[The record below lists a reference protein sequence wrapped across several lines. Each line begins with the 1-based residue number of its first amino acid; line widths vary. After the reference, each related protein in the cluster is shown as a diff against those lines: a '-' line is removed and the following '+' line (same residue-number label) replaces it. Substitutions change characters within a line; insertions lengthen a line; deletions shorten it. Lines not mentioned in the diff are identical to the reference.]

1 MTDRK
6 WQQDKEDGVNITG
19 EDLTMVRKA
28 MQLMIQ
34 AHAIIE
40 TADQTDDRET
50 RADALIR
57 RIKEEERRNNDAS
70 DHKTAAD

>member
-1 MTDRK
+1 
-6 WQQDKEDGVNITG
+6 
-19 EDLTMVRKA
+19 MVRKA
-28 MQLMIQ
+28 MQLMVQ

-57 RIKEEERRNNDAS
+57 RIKEEEAKEGGKDGGY
-70 DHKTAAD
+70 

>member
-1 MTDRK
+1 M
-6 WQQDKEDGVNITG
+6 NITG

-28 MQLMIQ
+28 MQLMVQ

-57 RIKEEERRNNDAS
+57 RIKEEEAKEGGKDGGY
-70 DHKTAAD
+70 

>member
-1 MTDRK
+1 M
-6 WQQDKEDGVNITG
+6 NITG

-57 RIKEEERRNNDAS
+57 RIKNEERRNNDAG
-70 DHKTAAD
+70 DHKAAAD

>member
-1 MTDRK
+1 
-6 WQQDKEDGVNITG
+6 
-19 EDLTMVRKA
+19 MVRKA

-57 RIKEEERRNNDAS
+57 RIKDEERRNNDAG
-70 DHKTAAD
+70 DHKAAAD